1 MKIVISHPH
10 GNQNTNRAVSLL
22 EKLNLLDSFWT
33 TIAIPFNLK
42 YLKKRHFSGVRF
54 KKIRLNLIKEL
65 LRKFFEILNL
75 KKFYHFEQ
83 SIFSTYSV
91 YKDLDIRVSKYIKSN
106 TKNIDAI
113 YSYEDCALNSF
124 EVAKKIGIKT
134 IYDLTSPYWI
144 LKEKLLKEEVNLQ
157 PQWNLTTSEI
167 SSIKK
172 NLNKDKEILLSD
184 QIIVAS
190 NFSARSLK
198 YFKKKDLNI
207 KIIPYGCPK
216 PIGNKINRRSIN
228 EKLKIIFAGR
238 LVLSKGIQ
246 YLIESLYKTDLP
258 WVLEI
263 AGSCPEPP
271 EQISKILSLFLKD
284 SRCKFLGQISNDNLL
299 ERMRNCHVLML
310 PSLYEGFGQVLLE
323 AISCGLPVITTENTG
338 GLDFIKNGYNGFI
351 TPIRDTQ
358 KTIEILEKIYH
369 NEDFRVSIAENSIIT
384 AKEFSWERYDKQIE
398 IIIKE

>member
-1 MKIVISHPH
+1 
-10 GNQNTNRAVSLL
+10 
-22 EKLNLLDSFWT
+22 
-33 TIAIPFNLK
+33 
-42 YLKKRHFSGVRF
+42 VRF
-54 KKIRLNLIKEL
+54 KKIRLNLTKEL
-65 LRKFFEILNL
+65 LRKFFEIFNL

-216 PIGNKINRRSIN
+216 PIGSKINRRRIN

-369 NEDFRVSIAENSIIT
+369 NEDFRMSIAENSIIT
-384 AKEFSWERYDKQIE
+384 AKELSWERYDKQIE
-398 IIIKE
+398 IIIK